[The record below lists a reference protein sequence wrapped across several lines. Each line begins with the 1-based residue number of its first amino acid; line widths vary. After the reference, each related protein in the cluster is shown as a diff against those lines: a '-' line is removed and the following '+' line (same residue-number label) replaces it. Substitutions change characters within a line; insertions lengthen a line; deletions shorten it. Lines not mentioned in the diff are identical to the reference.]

1 MTVAI
6 RKTVQAADRLAEGV
20 TAALE
25 RFNQLN
31 QALNFLPASSYPKS
45 YPNFGEVTARI
56 RAQASLE

>member
-25 RFNQLN
+25 HFYQLN
-31 QALNFLPASSYPKS
+31 QALNLLSALSYPKS
-45 YPNFGEVTARI
+45 YPNFDEVTARI
-56 RAQASLE
+56 RAQAPLE